1 MLYVLMKSSCT
12 RPVVGIHCQPN
23 RHCTAQDHK
32 NGGDMR
38 ADTVLIT
45 VLLLIRAVDP
55 AASQV
60 PVDPA
65 RQVFAA
71 ESTFA
76 ASMAARDFGAFALH
90 VSEEAVFF
98 GTTTI
103 QRGKAEVL
111 AAWRRFFTAQ
121 DAPFSW
127 RPETVEVL
135 DSGTLALSTG
145 PVRDA
150 NGRSLGTFT
159 SIWRLE
165 SDGRW
170 RIIFDKGSP
179 PCECGRPPET
189 TLRGSP

>member
-1 MLYVLMKSSCT
+1 
-12 RPVVGIHCQPN
+12 
-23 RHCTAQDHK
+23 
-32 NGGDMR
+32 MR
-38 ADTVLIT
+38 AHTVLIT
-45 VLLLIRAVDP
+45 VLLLIRVVDP

-76 ASMAARDFGAFALH
+76 ASMAARDFPAFALL
-90 VSEEAVFF
+90 VAEEAVFF

-111 AAWRRFFTAQ
+111 AAWRRFFTAR

-145 PVRDA
+145 PIRGP

-170 RIIFDKGSP
+170 RVIFDKGSP
-179 PCECGRPPET
+179 PCECGRTPEA